1 MKIVEAMHYGHDWKQ
16 LLEFIEFWIKSDGF
30 GEDREKDNLIN
41 RRKTQH
47 TVTLHFSDDY
57 QLEIIKD
64 VVFPDERP
72 RELKPGETFIQEN
85 LSSVMN
91 DVEQWLQQ
99 MAAISP
105 EEINRKRFYEIERN
119 FSMVGIGF
127 FLKTTT
133 ITDWGLR
140 VSAIKTNVSLKPKLC
155 SCITNMPP
163 CENALCVSAT
173 NIGIPK

>member
-1 MKIVEAMHYGHDWKQ
+1 MKIVEAMHYGHDWKR

-30 GEDREKDNLIN
+30 GEDREKDNPIN
-41 RRKTQH
+41 RRKTRY
-47 TVTLHFSDDY
+47 TVALHFSDDH
-57 QLEIIKD
+57 QLEIIKG
-64 VVFPDERP
+64 VVFPDESP

-99 MAAISP
+99 MSAINP
-105 EEINRKRFYEIERN
+105 EEIDRERFYEIEKS

-140 VSAIKTNVSLKPKLC
+140 VSTVKTSVPPKLKLC
-155 SCITNMPP
+155 SCITNMFP
-163 CENALCVSAT
+163 CENTLCISAT